1 MLVHGGV
8 VLLTRKAVTKAAKQ
22 IDEVSRVMSC

>member
-22 IDEVSRVMSC
+22 IDGVGSWVVE